1 MDNIKIEVTKREL
14 MLLCDSLREEKN
26 RLGDIL
32 GKNGIYELQSS
43 LTDTYVNMNCLL
55 DKLSEKY
62 RIIK

>member
-55 DKLSEKY
+55 DKLSEEY